1 MINKLVTVALVAA
14 FTVPMTFSAEA
25 MQIAGRNRKNPEA
38 QKVFLNAE
46 VFIGAAAK
54 CENVEGDKLEELRET
69 AQKAFKK
76 MKYRAIEKRNPK
88 QYAAFVEQMS
98 ANENMCESVGSNID
112 AFTKVLAS
120 ASRRR

>member
-1 MINKLVTVALVAA
+1 MKKIVLTGLVAA
-14 FTVPMTFSAEA
+14 FMMPIGFSAEA

-54 CENVEGDKLEELRET
+54 CENVEQDKLEELRET
-69 AQKAFKK
+69 AQKTFKK
-76 MKYRAIEKRNPK
+76 MKYRALEKRSPK
-88 QYAAFVEQMS
+88 KYNEFVEQMS
-98 ANENMCESVGSNID
+98 ANNKMCDSVGANID

-120 ASRRR
+120 STRRR